1 MEASL
6 LIPTQEILYRRPFQF
21 DEIQWPIVP
30 FTTERTALKGHRAAK
45 GGVGLPQQVN
55 LCYAF
60 LPIIHREPLRISD
73 FNMSLQNKI
82 VVVTGGA
89 TGIGFALA
97 QSFAEKGA
105 LVVIGSRRQ
114 SAIDEAVQK
123 SVGKLH
129 GKAVDVGNRDEVNQF
144 ISWVESTV
152 GPVDI
157 LVNAAGVNIKDRT
170 MAAMQPEQWD
180 QVMQINATGAYNC
193 IHAVLPGMK
202 NRKSGFIVNISSV
215 TGKRAIALGGVA
227 YAASKFAMTALG
239 TCVANEVGGEGIR
252 VTNVYPGEVDT
263 PILDHRPVP
272 VTEAHRQ
279 SILRPEDIAQVVV
292 ALVDTPARVHVPE
305 IVIKPVH
312 QSYY

>member
-1 MEASL
+1 
-6 LIPTQEILYRRPFQF
+6 
-21 DEIQWPIVP
+21 
-30 FTTERTALKGHRAAK
+30 
-45 GGVGLPQQVN
+45 
-55 LCYAF
+55 
-60 LPIIHREPLRISD
+60 
-73 FNMSLQNKI
+73 MSLQNKI

-97 QSFAEKGA
+97 QSFSEKGA
-105 LVVIGSRRQ
+105 QVVIGSRRQ
-114 SAIDEAVQK
+114 SAIDEAIQK
-123 SVGKLH
+123 SGGKLH
-129 GKAVDVGNRDEVNQF
+129 GKAVDVGNRTDVNQF
-144 ISWVESTV
+144 MTWVESTY
-152 GPVDI
+152 GKVDV

-170 MAAMQPEQWD
+170 MAAMLPEQWD

-202 NRKSGFIVNISSV
+202 TRKSGFIVNISSV